1 MPRKPR
7 KPRTESSEGATTSAP
22 AERLAVAASPPHE
35 VREPQPPLLAQSSP
49 QQIIGHG
56 GEDFGSR
63 PGSGRGREPAAASG
77 GGGRCG
83 RGRAASLTPLYVEP
97 FPSQSSQDFRVQ
109 QLPHVIPVR
118 PPSGSSAP
126 PLVQQQPIPFAP
138 PRAIDPVAAPVS
150 VSGAQ
155 YPVADQMKKLAIAP
169 AAIQE
174 PEQQQI
180 VTVPVSSKTLR
191 FPLRPGKGR
200 LGQRC
205 MVKANHFLA
214 TLPDK
219 DLHHYDVAIVP
230 EVTSRGVNRAVM
242 EQLIKRYR
250 VSDLGN
256 RLPVY
261 DGRKSLYTAGKLPFD
276 SREFQIGLPDEDD
289 GSNTGRPR
297 RERPFKVV
305 IKFASRPDLH
315 HLKQFLAGAQ
325 ADVPQEALQV
335 LDIVLRELPTHR
347 YTPIGRSFYSPSLGS
362 TVPLG
367 DGLESWRGFYQSIR
381 PTQMGLSLNIDMSAT
396 AFIQS
401 KPVLD
406 FVQTLFNRHVL
417 GPLSDSDRN
426 KIKKALRGL
435 KVEVTHRG
443 SMRRKY
449 RITDITKQ
457 AIEELQFSVDDKG
470 TMKSV
475 VDYFKETYKF
485 SIRYPKLPCLQVGS
499 QQRPNYLPMEV
510 CNIAEGQRYS
520 KRLNE
525 RQITSLLQV
534 TCQRPQDRENSILQT
549 VSRNAYKQDP
559 YVQEFGISISNQL
572 ANVEARILPPPRLKY
587 HDTGREKECLPS
599 IGQWNMMH
607 KKMVNGGVVKHWAC
621 INLSRHVTADTAH
634 QFCNELARMCQ
645 TSGMVLAH

>member
-63 PGSGRGREPAAASG
+63 SGSGRGREAAAASG
-77 GGGRCG
+77 GGGRGG

-214 TLPDK
+214 TLPGK
-219 DLHHYDVAIVP
+219 DLHHYDV
-230 EVTSRGVNRAVM
+230 SF
-242 EQLIKRYR
+242 KR
-250 VSDLGN
+250 
-256 RLPVY
+256 
-261 DGRKSLYTAGKLPFD
+261 
-276 SREFQIGLPDEDD
+276 
-289 GSNTGRPR
+289 
-297 RERPFKVV
+297 
-305 IKFASRPDLH
+305 
-315 HLKQFLAGAQ
+315 
-325 ADVPQEALQV
+325 
-335 LDIVLRELPTHR
+335 
-347 YTPIGRSFYSPSLGS
+347 
-362 TVPLG
+362 
-367 DGLESWRGFYQSIR
+367 
-381 PTQMGLSLNIDMSAT
+381 
-396 AFIQS
+396 
-401 KPVLD
+401 
-406 FVQTLFNRHVL
+406 
-417 GPLSDSDRN
+417 
-426 KIKKALRGL
+426 
-435 KVEVTHRG
+435 
-443 SMRRKY
+443 
-449 RITDITKQ
+449 
-457 AIEELQFSVDDKG
+457 
-470 TMKSV
+470 
-475 VDYFKETYKF
+475 
-485 SIRYPKLPCLQVGS
+485 
-499 QQRPNYLPMEV
+499 
-510 CNIAEGQRYS
+510 
-520 KRLNE
+520 
-525 RQITSLLQV
+525 
-534 TCQRPQDRENSILQT
+534 
-549 VSRNAYKQDP
+549 
-559 YVQEFGISISNQL
+559 
-572 ANVEARILPPPRLKY
+572 
-587 HDTGREKECLPS
+587 
-599 IGQWNMMH
+599 
-607 KKMVNGGVVKHWAC
+607 
-621 INLSRHVTADTAH
+621 
-634 QFCNELARMCQ
+634 
-645 TSGMVLAH
+645 